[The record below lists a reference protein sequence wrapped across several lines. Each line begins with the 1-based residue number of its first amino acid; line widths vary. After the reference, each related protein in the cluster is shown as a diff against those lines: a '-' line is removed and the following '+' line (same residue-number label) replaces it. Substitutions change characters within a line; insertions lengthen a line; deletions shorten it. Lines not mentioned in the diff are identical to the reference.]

1 MKQFRNIKLY
11 AATLLMLA
19 TMGACTD
26 EEQGHTPLTP
36 AEENI
41 TFLGSVKETKEITT
55 RSDNYIIINGQNDG
69 YGEMDFYIY
78 QQIDEKS
85 PTIQIYRP
93 SGGDQGRLQ
102 TKDEGEPLKWEST
115 TASHLFYAWTQPNVE
130 TTGNVTGGV
139 KMDAQTG
146 DTYPTTGTVIF
157 GTEEK
162 TKLEHFIVTKQGPL
176 TYDENNQYVG
186 LHFYHPVG
194 KIVIDNIRHFRA
206 DGSSE
211 PVTKCTLTFPN
222 LYVEATFDAT
232 KANDEN
238 NAYSEV
244 LEAKTEKKGIEW
256 NWIEDDSQTDLYV
269 KPFTF
274 AEEETPYYEQPGYF
288 IVNAEVT
295 IGGTLTNRSYTGT
308 LVGSSPTI
316 TELKGNEEL
325 HISMQVADGNVTGI
339 NSYIV
344 DWDDADE
351 ITVPQHRVPGIYTQA
366 DAEALLEG
374 LQSDPVKI
382 PPYLIDT
389 EGDTQ
394 TIRFFTHVD
403 WESLL
408 LDEEEVESITIPQE
422 YILDGQGYNLTLPK
436 GMKIYGVKEGEDE
449 AGNIKNLYVNG
460 NEYEFEEKPE
470 PEQPDEGTGEGGNE
484 DGTGGTDNPDGNNA

>member
-1 MKQFRNIKLY
+1 MKQFHNIKLY

-26 EEQGHTPLTP
+26 EEQGNTPLAP

-41 TFLGSVKETKEITT
+41 TFLGSVKETKEIST

-78 QQIDEKS
+78 QKIGEED
-85 PTIQIYRP
+85 PTIRIYQP
-93 SGGDQGRLQ
+93 SGGEQGRLE
-102 TKDEGEPLKWEST
+102 TKEEQEPLKWEST
-115 TASHLFYAWTQPNVE
+115 TASHLFYAWTQPNVDTNGE
-130 TTGNVTGGV
+130 VTGGV
-139 KMDAQTG
+139 KMDNQTEG
-146 DTYPTTGTVIF
+146 TYPTMGTVIF
-157 GTEEK
+157 GTEAE

-176 TYDENNQYVG
+176 TYNENNQYVG

-211 PVTKCTLTFPN
+211 PVKRCTLTFPN
-222 LYVEATFDAT
+222 LYVEAIFDAT

-238 NAYSEV
+238 YAYSEV
-244 LEAKTEKKGIEW
+244 LEAKIEKKGIEW

-295 IGGTLTNRSYTGT
+295 IGGSPINRSYTGT

-374 LQSDPVKI
+374 LQSDPVNI

-394 TIRFFTHVD
+394 TIRFFTHVN
-403 WESLL
+403 WESL

-422 YILDGQGYNLTLPK
+422 YTLDGQGYNLILPK
-436 GMKIYGVKEGEDE
+436 GVTLYGDKGENGKGSE
-449 AGNIKNLYVNG
+449 NIQHLYVNEE
-460 NEYEFEEKPE
+460 EYEFKEEPE
-470 PEQPDEGTGEGGNE
+470 PEPDPETPETEGPTTG
-484 DGTGGTDNPDGNNA
+484 DNTANT